1 MAGINSG
8 TASIYHLILKRGKS
22 NPIIPVNHI
31 AMPAAGTRLP
41 RCPNSWGSPGC
52 PDQLG
57 FMGGLVRNGI
67 KGTICI
73 LYKYNSQPL
82 SLIVNCTPFI
92 YFCLFFFCTFYGSL
106 PNVATWR
113 CLRLVVGAFLSVQP
127 SFSLNFDPYDLWP
140 MKNCLW
146 RSFYTSYGLKRL
158 AGRLI
163 YQTPTLSLSLAS
175 LFFPIAQ

>member
-92 YFCLFFFCTFYGSL
+92 YFCLFFFLHFLWVPTQRSDLTVSAACGWGILIGSAIL
-106 PNVATWR
+106 QLEFW
-113 CLRLVVGAFLSVQP
+113 S
-127 SFSLNFDPYDLWP
+127 LWP
-140 MKNCLW
+140 MTYEELSMKKLLHKLW
-146 RSFYTSYGLKRL
+146 AQKT
-158 AGRLI
+158 GR
-163 YQTPTLSLSLAS
+163 
-175 LFFPIAQ
+175 